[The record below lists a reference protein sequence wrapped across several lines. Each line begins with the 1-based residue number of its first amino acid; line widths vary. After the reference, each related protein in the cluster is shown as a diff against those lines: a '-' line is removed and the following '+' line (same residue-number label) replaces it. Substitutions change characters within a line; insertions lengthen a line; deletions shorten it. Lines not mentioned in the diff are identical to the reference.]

1 VRKDSSETVYAPR
14 VKNVRKKSR
23 LLRKAACALFLA
35 ADAAQHFTVVG
46 HALDEILLDRHGFSS
61 KSVVDM
67 LQILA
72 AAIHSQLDIFTV
84 VDHCFFLLDMG

>member
-1 VRKDSSETVYAPR
+1 MYAKKAGCSEKQP
-14 VKNVRKKSR
+14 
-23 LLRKAACALFLA
+23 ALCSLA
-35 ADAAQHFTVVG
+35 ADAAQHFAVGG